1 MARKVLPTSRD
12 ERPVGIYIHIPFCRR
27 KCSYCDFYS
36 IPTFD
41 DKLCDRYAAALVR
54 QIAETAP
61 TVAGKVDS
69 IYFGG
74 GTPTVFGAK
83 RLCAVLGAIHKH
95 FTVEKTAEITTEAN
109 PESTDK
115 KAMKALRRAGF
126 NRVSFGVQSSCD
138 LELRA
143 MGRLHDFETAKA
155 AVEAARAAKLGN
167 VSVDLMYG
175 VEGQTAES
183 WRQSI
188 ADILALE
195 PEHISAYG
203 LKVEGGTPLARAV
216 DAGNVSLPDDDTQAE
231 YYEVACELLRGAGY
245 RHYEISNW
253 AKPGFESRHNLRY
266 WRLEPYIG
274 FGAAAHSDAFGIR
287 CAAPRDIEKY
297 MTAVESGGEIFEDYD
312 RIPSTERAFEYVMLG
327 LRTADGIDAG
337 TLRRGYRLDPS
348 SADAVLG
355 ELSAAG
361 YLTRADGRIA
371 LTEKGFLLSNT
382 LILKIFDALKPLE
395 NRFAKEKL

>member
-1 MARKVLPTSRD
+1 MARKIQPTARD

-41 DKLCDRYAAALVR
+41 DALCDRYAAALVR

-69 IYFGG
+69 VYFGG

-115 KAMKALRRAGF
+115 KTMKALRRAGF

-138 LELRA
+138 AELRA
-143 MGRLHDFETAKA
+143 MGRLHDFSAAKA
-155 AVEAARAAKLGN
+155 AVEAARAAKFKN

-183 WRQSI
+183 WRRSI
-188 ADILALE
+188 ADILALK

-203 LKVEGGTPLARAV
+203 LKVESGTPLARAV
-216 DAGNVSLPDDDTQAE
+216 EAGDVLLPDDDTQAE
-231 YYEVACELLRGAGY
+231 YYETACELLRDAEY
-245 RHYEISNW
+245 VHYEISNW
-253 AKPGFESRHNLRY
+253 AKPGYESRHNLRY

-312 RIPSTERAFEYVMLG
+312 RIPPSERAFEYVMLA
-327 LRTADGIDAG
+327 LRTGDGIDAG
-337 TLRRGYRLDPS
+337 TLRRSYRLDP
-348 SADAVLG
+348 DA
-355 ELSAAG
+355 AAETIDALAEQG
-361 YLTRADGRIA
+361 LVARTPHGFR
-371 LTEKGFLLSNT
+371 LTERGALLSNT

>member
-36 IPTFD
+36 IAEFD
-41 DKLCDRYAAALVR
+41 DALCDRYAAALIR

-83 RLCAVLGAIHKH
+83 RLDSVLGAIHKH
-95 FTVEKTAEITTEAN
+95 FSVEKSAEITTEAN
-109 PESTDK
+109 PESSDK
-115 KAMKALRRAGF
+115 KTLKALRRAGF

-138 LELRA
+138 LELMA

-155 AVEAARAAKLGN
+155 AVEAARAAKFKN

-203 LKVEGGTPLARAV
+203 LKVESGTPLARAV

-231 YYEVACELLRGAGY
+231 YYETACEALRGAGY

-297 MTAVESGGEIFEDYD
+297 MTAVFSGGEIFEDYD
-312 RIPSTERAFEYVMLG
+312 RIPPSERAFEYVMLG
-327 LRTADGIDAG
+327 LRTGDGIDES

>member
-36 IPTFD
+36 IAEFD
-41 DKLCDRYAAALVR
+41 DALCDRYAAALVR

-61 TVAGKVDS
+61 TIAGKVDS

-83 RLCAVLGAIHKH
+83 RLDSVLGAIHKH
-95 FTVEKTAEITTEAN
+95 FSVEKTAEITTEAN
-109 PESTDK
+109 PESSDK
-115 KAMKALRRAGF
+115 KTLKALRRAGF

-138 LELRA
+138 LELMA

-155 AVEAARAAKLGN
+155 AVEAARAAKFKN

-175 VEGQTAES
+175 VAGQTEDS

-188 ADILALE
+188 ADILALS

-297 MTAVESGGEIFEDYD
+297 MTAVFSGGEIFEDYD
-312 RIPSTERAFEYVMLG
+312 RIPPSERAFEYVMLG
-327 LRTADGIDAG
+327 LRTADGIDEN

>member
-12 ERPVGIYIHIPFCRR
+12 EHPVGIYIHIPFCRR

-36 IPTFD
+36 IAEFD
-41 DKLCDRYAAALVR
+41 DALCDRYAAALVR

-74 GTPTVFGAK
+74 GTPTVFVAK
-83 RLCAVLGAIHKH
+83 RLDSVLGAIHKH
-95 FTVEKTAEITTEAN
+95 FSVEKSAEITTEAN
-109 PESTDK
+109 PESSDK
-115 KAMKALRRAGF
+115 KTLKALRRAGF

-143 MGRLHDFETAKA
+143 MGRLHDFAAAKA
-155 AVEAARAAKLGN
+155 AVEAARAAKFKN

-188 ADILALE
+188 ADILALA

-231 YYEVACELLRGAGY
+231 YYEVACELLRDAGY
-245 RHYEISNW
+245 VHYEISNW

-297 MTAVESGGEIFEDYD
+297 MTAVFSGGEIFEDYD

-327 LRTADGIDAG
+327 LRTADGIDES

>member
-1 MARKVLPTSRD
+1 MAHRIRPTARD

-36 IPTFD
+36 ISAFD
-41 DKLCDRYAAALVR
+41 DALCDRYAAALVR

-61 TVAGKVDS
+61 TVAGRVDS
-69 IYFGG
+69 VYFGG

-83 RLCAVLGAIHKH
+83 RLDAVLSAIHKH
-95 FTVEKTAEITTEAN
+95 FSVEKNAEITTEAN
-109 PESTDK
+109 PESSDK
-115 KAMKALRRAGF
+115 KTLKSLRRAGF

-138 LELRA
+138 AELRA
-143 MGRLHDFETAKA
+143 MGRLHDFGTARA
-155 AVEAARAAKLGN
+155 AVEAARAAKFKN

-188 ADILALE
+188 ADILTLE

-203 LKVEGGTPLARAV
+203 LKVEAGTPLGRAV

-231 YYEVACELLRGAGY
+231 WFDIACELLGGAGY

-253 AKPGFESRHNLRY
+253 AKPGLESRHNLRY
-266 WRLEPYIG
+266 WRLEPYCG

-297 MTAVESGGEIFEDYD
+297 MSAVESGGEIFDEYD
-312 RIPSTERAFEYVMLG
+312 RIPQSERAFEYVMLG
-327 LRTADGIDAG
+327 LRTADGIEEN

-348 SADAVLG
+348 SAGAVFD

-361 YLTRADGRIA
+361 YLVRGDGRIA
-371 LTEKGFLLSNT
+371 LTERGFLLSNT
-382 LILKIFDALKPLE
+382 LILRIFDALKPLE

>member
-1 MARKVLPTSRD
+1 MAHRIQPTARD

-27 KCSYCDFYS
+27 KCAYCDFYS
-36 IPTFD
+36 IATFD
-41 DKLCDRYAAALVR
+41 DKLRDRYAAALVR

-69 IYFGG
+69 VYFGG

-83 RLCAVLGAIHKH
+83 RLAAVLSAIHKH
-95 FTVEKTAEITTEAN
+95 FTVEKGAEITTEAN

-115 KAMKALRRAGF
+115 KTMKALRRAGF

-138 LELRA
+138 AELKA
-143 MGRLHDFETAKA
+143 MGRLHDFASAKA
-155 AVEAARAAKLGN
+155 AVEAARAAKFKN
-167 VSVDLMYG
+167 ISVDLMYG

-203 LKVEGGTPLARAV
+203 LKVESGTPLSRAV
-216 DAGNVSLPDDDTQAE
+216 EAGEARLPDDDTQAE
-231 YYEVACELLRGAGY
+231 FYETACELLRDAGY
-245 RHYEISNW
+245 VHYEISNW
-253 AKPGFESRHNLRY
+253 AKPERESRHNLRY

-312 RIPSTERAFEYVMLG
+312 RIPQSERAFEYVMLA
-327 LRTADGIDAG
+327 LRTRDGIDES
-337 TLRRGYRLDPS
+337 TLRRGYRLDP
-348 SADAVLG
+348 DA
-355 ELSAAG
+355 AAETVDALAEQG
-361 YLTRADGRIA
+361 LVARTQSGFR
-371 LTEKGFLLSNT
+371 LTERGALLSNT
-382 LILKIFDALKPLE
+382 LILKIFEALKPLE

>member
-41 DKLCDRYAAALVR
+41 DALCDRYAAALVR

-95 FTVEKTAEITTEAN
+95 FSVEKNAEITTEAN
-109 PESTDK
+109 PESSDK
-115 KAMKALRRAGF
+115 KTLKALRRAGF

-175 VEGQTAES
+175 VAGQTEDS

-203 LKVEGGTPLARAV
+203 LKVESGTPLARAV

-297 MTAVESGGEIFEDYD
+297 MTAVFSGGEIFEDYD

-327 LRTADGIDAG
+327 LRTADGINEN

-348 SADAVLG
+348 SAGAVLG
-355 ELSAAG
+355 ELSDAG
-361 YLTRADGRIA
+361 LLTRADGRIA

-382 LILKIFDALKPLE
+382 LILKIFEALKPLE